1 METFERFL
9 ENLKIIGFFLIRT
22 YNPLIFNSYFDSTY
36 YTLYIFNDPIEIL
49 FASNISNVPNFQ
61 IFKVKRIKRII
72 PRIGSHRYF
81 TQIPSTAL
89 NLLNFPFQKKYY
101 THAKRKHKRNYIIL
115 AKWRRRVINKKYN
128 DKIKKERKEKI
139 HYCNNWNTVAKSYRM
154 PDRIANFS
162 EFKRWFR
169 ALYDSQ
175 ITSVR
180 PTIEKGPVPVYS
192 GHVTTATGARSG
204 RVDSSDS

>member
-22 YNPLIFNSYFDSTY
+22 CNPLIFNSYFDSTY
-36 YTLYIFNDPIEIL
+36 CTLYIFNDPIEIL

-61 IFKVKRIKRII
+61 IFKVKIKRII

-81 TQIPSTAL
+81 TFNCTKLTKLSL
-89 NLLNFPFQKKYY
+89 SKKYY

-154 PDRIANFS
+154 PDRIGNFS

-204 RVDSSDS
+204 RVESSDS